1 MTAAT
6 EQPQGE
12 KGIRTNGGEPFMNV
26 DDVAAL
32 LGVAR
37 KTVYGWVYAKTIPHV
52 KFGRSVLR
60 FRLSDIEAWAE
71 SRAVAVGSDGP
82 RGGQDAAGNAAD
94 Q

>member
-1 MTAAT
+1 MTPTT

-12 KGIRTNGGEPFMNV
+12 KVTTRMDSQRYLNV

-32 LGVAR
+32 LGVSP
-37 KTVYGWVYAKTIPHV
+37 KTVYGWVSAKTIPHV

-71 SRAVAVGSDGP
+71 SRAVPVGVAGP
-82 RGGQDAAGNAAD
+82 RVGKVAAGDAANR
-94 Q
+94 